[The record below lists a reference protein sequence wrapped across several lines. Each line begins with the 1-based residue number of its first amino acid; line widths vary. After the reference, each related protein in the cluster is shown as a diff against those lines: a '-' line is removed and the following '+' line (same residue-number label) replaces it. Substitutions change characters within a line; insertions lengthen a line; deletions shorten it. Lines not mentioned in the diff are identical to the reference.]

1 MRRGRRRSLLL
12 AAICTLA
19 VVGAVDVA
27 LNVARVARTE
37 YSRRATRAAADA
49 VVPQESRGPE
59 FIAENLSWRYIE
71 LFTMRPSLAAGPEYR
86 MDSFGLRTSRDGRVS
101 FDRYGELDCRK
112 MWLFGGSTAMG
123 LGLPAD
129 STLPAQLQ
137 RRLNAIG
144 RDPWC
149 VFNLGMGS
157 QESTQEVLL
166 FYEMLQRGFRPEA
179 VVFYDGI
186 NEAPYTRP
194 AAGPAH
200 TPIWRSTG
208 LFAEHIRGI
217 NSTSLL
223 ARWKTLAIEA
233 SGLAW
238 LAREVRQLVITRV
251 SGAGDDATLVDRQ
264 LDTMVEHYRMNVRL
278 LRGMAAELGIKAFFF
293 WQPAMGYDRHLGLR
307 ELTPAEQ
314 RMWDAYGR
322 PDEFRRHVA
331 FTRLRQRTSFEEFPV
346 FDVADVFRGV
356 REQVY
361 MDPRHPNSRGNALVA
376 ERLHAVLAE
385 RL

>member
-1 MRRGRRRSLLL
+1 VRIPGRVRSVALLTVW
-12 AAICTLA
+12 TLA

-27 LNVARVARTE
+27 LNVVRMVSIER
-37 YSRRATRAAADA
+37 SRQTTQAAADA
-49 VVPQESRGPE
+49 VIPQERRGPE
-59 FIAENLSWRYIE
+59 FVAENLSWRYIE
-71 LFTMRPSLAAGPEYR
+71 LFTMRPSLEAGPDYR
-86 MDSFGLRTSRDGRVS
+86 MDSFGLRTSRDGRIS
-101 FDRYGELDCRK
+101 FDRYGELECRK

-137 RRLNAIG
+137 RRLNSVG

-157 QESTQEVLL
+157 QESTQEILL
-166 FYEMLQRGFRPEA
+166 FYEMLQRGFRPDA

-186 NEAPYTRP
+186 NETPYTRP
-194 AAGPAH
+194 PTGPAH
-200 TPIWRSTG
+200 TPIWRSAG
-208 LFAEHIRGI
+208 LFAEHIRGM
-217 NSTSLL
+217 NSTSLF

-233 SGLAW
+233 SGVAW
-238 LAREVRQLVITRV
+238 LAREVRRAAIARAAAPD
-251 SGAGDDATLVDRQ
+251 GPATDGQ
-264 LDTMVEHYRMNVRL
+264 METMIEHYRMNVRL
-278 LRGMAAELGIKAFFF
+278 LRGMAAELGVKAFFF
-293 WQPAMGYDRHLGLR
+293 WQPAMGYDLHLGLR
-307 ELTPAEQ
+307 ELTPAER
-314 RMWDAYGR
+314 RMWEAYGR
-322 PDEFRRHVA
+322 PDEFRRHDA
-331 FTRLRQRTSFEEFPV
+331 FTRLRTRAPFEEFPV